1 MKISCNWLRQYIS
14 TALNPTEMSEI
25 LTSIGLEVE
34 AMDLFEPVKGSL
46 EGVVVGEVLSC
57 TKHPD
62 ADKLTL
68 ARVDAG
74 GARILEIVCGAPNV
88 AGGQKVAVALTGTTL
103 YMGERSMTIKK
114 TRIRGIESEGMICA
128 EDELGLGDS
137 HEGIM
142 VLDAGAIPG
151 TPASKYFNIE
161 NDIVFEIGLTPNRI
175 DAASH
180 YGVARDLA
188 AWLGQSGEVGLTRP
202 DIQNF
207 KPDNNDYPV
216 DIIIKDP
223 ESCIRYSG
231 LTISGV
237 QVSPSPRWLQNRLVS
252 IGLKPINNIVD
263 ITNYVLHETGQP
275 LHAFNADRIKGRKV
289 VIGQLPEG
297 TLFTT
302 LDEEK
307 RSLSAEDLMICNA
320 EEGMCI
326 AGVFGG
332 IDSGVTSD
340 TVNVFLESACFD
352 PDSIR
357 KTARRHALN
366 TDASFRFERGTDP
379 SITVYALK
387 RAAMLIRELAG
398 GTISSEITDVYPAPV
413 TPVNL
418 DLDYDY
424 VDRLVGKA
432 IERKRIKRIL
442 ELLDFRILDDSAA
455 GLRLEVP
462 LYRKDVTR
470 KADVIE
476 EILRIYGYN
485 NIPVPDTV
493 HSTLSYSEKPDR
505 EKYTDVVADML
516 TSLGFSEIIS
526 NSLTRSTWYREMP
539 EFPEEKLVE
548 IINPLSTDLSSLR
561 QTLLFGGLEAVL
573 YNTNRKN
580 SDLRLYE
587 FGNVYSFSGNIDEK
601 GNQGSYNESRHLAMF
616 ITGTTGMAHWSSKEK
631 QFDFFDLKAYVV
643 KVFKRMGLD
652 PDRMEYDELKNN
664 IFSYGLRITAGM
676 KILAEFG
683 SVHPEILERADIKND
698 VFYAD
703 IRWDDLILHAA
714 QKSTTFTELPRFP
727 EVRRDFALELDRNI
741 MFAKIREIAL
751 NTEHKLL
758 KNINLFDV
766 YEGDNI
772 GEGKKSLAI
781 SFILQDAE
789 GTLKDR
795 QIDAVMNNLA
805 RAFEEK
811 AGARIR
817 K

>member
-1 MKISCNWLRQYIS
+1 MKISCNWLKQYLS
-14 TALNPTEMSEI
+14 TDLKPAEISEI

-34 AMDLFEPVKGSL
+34 AMDSFEPVKGSL
-46 EGVVVGEVLSC
+46 EGVVAGEVLSC
-57 TKHPD
+57 KKHPD

-74 GARILEIVCGAPNV
+74 NGRILEIVCGAPNI
-88 AGGQKVAVALTGTTL
+88 APGQKVAVALTGTTL
-103 YMGERSMTIKK
+103 YMGGRRMTIKK
-114 TRIRGIESEGMICA
+114 TRIRGEESEGMICA

-142 VLDAGAIPG
+142 VLDSTAVPG
-151 TPASKYFNIE
+151 TPASEYFNIE
-161 NDIVFEIGLTPNRI
+161 NDIIFEIGLTPNRI

-188 AWLGQSGEVGLTRP
+188 AWLGQANEVELIRP
-202 DIQNF
+202 DTSNF
-207 KPDNNDYPV
+207 KPDNNNYPV
-216 DIIIKDP
+216 EIIIKDP

-231 LTISGV
+231 VTISGV

-275 LHAFNADRIKGRKV
+275 LHAFDADRIKGRKV

-302 LDEEK
+302 LDEAK
-307 RSLSAEDLMICNA
+307 RSLSAQDLMICNA

-332 IDSGVTSD
+332 IDSGVTRD
-340 TVNVFLESACFD
+340 TINVFLESACFD
-352 PDSIR
+352 PVSIR
-357 KTARRHALN
+357 RTARRHALH

-387 RAAMLIRELAG
+387 RAAMLIREVAG

-413 TPVNL
+413 TPVEV
-418 DLDYDY
+418 DLEYDFI
-424 VDRLVGKA
+424 DRLVGKT

-442 ELLDFRILDDSAA
+442 ELLDFRILDETAG
-455 GLRLEVP
+455 GLRLEIP
-462 LYRKDVTR
+462 LYRIDVTR

-485 NIPVPDTV
+485 NIPAPETV

-505 EKYTDVVADML
+505 EKYTNVVADML
-516 TSLGFSEIIS
+516 TSLGFNEIIS
-526 NSLTRSTWYREMP
+526 NSLTRSTWYRELP
-539 EFPEEKLVE
+539 ELPEKKLVE
-548 IINPLSTDLSSLR
+548 IINPLSTDLNSLR
-561 QTLLFGGLEAVL
+561 QSLLFGGLEAVL

-580 SDLRLYE
+580 PDLRLYE
-587 FGNVYSFSGNIDEK
+587 FGNVYSFSGNTDEK
-601 GNQGSYNESRHLAMF
+601 GNHNRYSESRHLAIF
-616 ITGTTGMAHWSSKEK
+616 ITGNTGMAHWSSKEK
-631 QFDFFDLKAYVV
+631 QFDFFDLKAYAEQ
-643 KVFKRMGLD
+643 VFKRMGLD
-652 PDRMEYDELKNN
+652 PDLLEYDEMENN
-664 IFSYGLRITAGM
+664 IFGYGLKIVAGK
-676 KILAEFG
+676 KILAELG
-683 SVHPEILERADIKND
+683 SVHTEILERADIKNE
-698 VFYAD
+698 VFYSC

-714 QKSTTFTELPRFP
+714 QKSTTFKELPRFP
-727 EVRRDFALELDRNI
+727 EVRRDLALELDRNI
-741 MFAKIREIAL
+741 GFAKIREIAL
-751 NTEHKLL
+751 DTERNLL

-766 YEGDNI
+766 YEGDKI

-795 QIDAVMNNLA
+795 QIDAIMNSLA